1 MIVNTRTSFLRLC
14 ALTAIGML
22 GTACPKQQAEPTAAS
37 KTKPG
42 AKTAVELAP
51 VIAAAPVESGTD
63 YKKLLGN
70 IAEGLSKPGPYEAPR
85 ASAADA
91 DKAAHVAVLT
101 LDGVIVERTGYSL
114 RGGSGIELRELTDK
128 LDAWSKDAKITG
140 LLLRFE
146 PLTISIP
153 DAVELRT
160 AMMAFRKSGKKIDC
174 HTEGASNATYLV
186 MTACDRIGL
195 SPLGE
200 IIISGPS
207 AMPIH
212 LKPLLDKFGVTADF
226 LHVGAFKGAAEPLT
240 RDAPSPEALETLNA
254 ILDRRYATTV
264 EMIAQSRNIAPTAVK
279 AIIDAAMMLAPDA
292 LANKLVD
299 QVATFEQFRDAVIPP
314 PAAWAVEKLHDE
326 PSPVEAMMKLAQFV
340 GAVPAPRPSDAHV
353 ALVYAIGNIVD
364 GDGKGLLGAR
374 QEIASRTLTAALHAL
389 AVDDNVKA
397 VVLRID
403 SGGGSALAS
412 ELIWHAVTELKAKK
426 PVIVSMSDVAASGGY
441 YIASGA
447 TKIYALPDTLT
458 GSIGVVGGKL
468 AIGDALDKFGIKQY
482 PMGRGKRATM
492 FTSLTPWT
500 PYERAAVQHS
510 MDSTYETFVAR
521 VVAGRGKPAE
531 AIKLIAQGRVWT
543 GEAALANG
551 LVDAMG
557 GLDAALTD
565 ARQLGKV
572 APDSAL
578 EVYPPMPTLRDI
590 FTSIQGTSIGA
601 LGTSAIDDAI
611 STSIRGLSPA
621 VAGQVSHLWELA
633 TTFATTP
640 VQTLAILPPL
650 WE

>member
-1 MIVNTRTSFLRLC
+1 MT
-14 ALTAIGML
+14 
-22 GTACPKQQAEPTAAS
+22 
-37 KTKPG
+37 
-42 AKTAVELAP
+42 
-51 VIAAAPVESGTD
+51 
-63 YKKLLGN
+63 
-70 IAEGLSKPGPYEAPR
+70 
-85 ASAADA
+85 
-91 DKAAHVAVLT
+91 
-101 LDGVIVERTGYSL
+101 
-114 RGGSGIELRELTDK
+114 
-128 LDAWSKDAKITG
+128 
-140 LLLRFE
+140 
-146 PLTISIP
+146 
-153 DAVELRT
+153 
-160 AMMAFRKSGKKIDC
+160 AFRKAGKKISC
-174 HTEGASNATYLV
+174 HTEGAHNATYLV
-186 MTACDRIGL
+186 MTACDVIGL

-200 IIISGPS
+200 IVVSGPS

-254 ILDRRYATTV
+254 ILDRRYATMV
-264 EMIAQSRNIAPTAVK
+264 DMIAQSRNIAPTAVK
-279 AIIDAAMMLAPDA
+279 AIIDAAMMQAPDA

-299 QVATFEQFRDAVIPP
+299 QVATFEQFRDAVVAP
-314 PAAWAVEKLHDE
+314 PAAWAAEKLHDE

-340 GAVPAPRPSDAHV
+340 GAVPATRPTDAHV
-353 ALVYAIGNIVD
+353 ALVYAVGNVVD
-364 GDGKGLLGAR
+364 GDGKGILGAR

-426 PVIVSMSDVAASGGY
+426 PVVVSMSDVAASGGY

-500 PYERAAVQHS
+500 PDERAAVQHS

-557 GLDAALTD
+557 GLDAALAD

-578 EVYPPMPTLRDI
+578 EVYPPAPTLRDI
-590 FTSIQGTSIGA
+590 VTSFQGASVGSLA
-601 LGTSAIDDAI
+601 SSSIDDAI
-611 STSIRGLSPA
+611 NGSIRGLSPT
-621 VAGQVSHLWELA
+621 VAAQVSHLWELA
-633 TTFATTP
+633 TTFASTP

-650 WE
+650 SE